1 MGQIVEITTF
11 LVSISAIFLVSGFIV
26 AKTNFPMKVK
36 ASPAE
41 GTVRFGFVNG
51 QLTYSTEAAHQ
62 MLLNLKISDNFDDIV
77 VFLEKRFPGVID
89 AAQSDCGIC
98 ELKSGWEQDVG
109 VLRVTKDNQDIQL
122 ELLDA
127 TTASDIYQ
135 LRRAKHELEM
145 VQHVVENTPFP
156 VWQSAPDGKV
166 LISNAAFRDL
176 GAELGNQLINY
187 AKSKSNHVER
197 AKFDIDENKP
207 PFWFDINKFLLPTY
221 SVQYALDVTE
231 IVRAQQAQKNFV
243 QTLTKTF
250 ATLSI
255 GLAIFDRN
263 RQLMLFNP
271 ALIDLTTLAP
281 DFLSARPNLLT
292 VFDKLRDKQIMP
304 EPKNY
309 AAWREKLALVVA
321 AASEGTYT
329 EVWEL
334 PTGATFRISGRPHPD
349 GAIAFLFEDITA
361 EVSTSRRFTA
371 ELELHRELLNN
382 LDGAVS
388 IFSVA
393 GELYHQNEAH
403 SLLWGALSCDPEN
416 RSSIQDANTL
426 WQSKSQPSGF
436 WGELRN
442 FISQIDE
449 REGWRDEVIYE
460 NGQRLNVQV
469 IPLPGQHTAVC
480 FTY

>member
-36 ASPAE
+36 ASHAE

-207 PFWFDINKFLLPTY
+207 PFWFDINKF
-221 SVQYALDVTE
+221 
-231 IVRAQQAQKNFV
+231 FV
-243 QTLTKTF
+243 
-250 ATLSI
+250 AN
-255 GLAIFDRN
+255 IFC
-263 RQLMLFNP
+263 P
-271 ALIDLTTLAP
+271 IC
-281 DFLSARPNLLT
+281 
-292 VFDKLRDKQIMP
+292 V
-304 EPKNY
+304 
-309 AAWREKLALVVA
+309 
-321 AASEGTYT
+321 GC
-329 EVWEL
+329 
-334 PTGATFRISGRPHPD
+334 H
-349 GAIAFLFEDITA
+349 
-361 EVSTSRRFTA
+361 
-371 ELELHRELLNN
+371 
-382 LDGAVS
+382 
-388 IFSVA
+388 
-393 GELYHQNEAH
+393 
-403 SLLWGALSCDPEN
+403 
-416 RSSIQDANTL
+416 
-426 WQSKSQPSGF
+426 
-436 WGELRN
+436 
-442 FISQIDE
+442 
-449 REGWRDEVIYE
+449 
-460 NGQRLNVQV
+460 
-469 IPLPGQHTAVC
+469 
-480 FTY
+480 